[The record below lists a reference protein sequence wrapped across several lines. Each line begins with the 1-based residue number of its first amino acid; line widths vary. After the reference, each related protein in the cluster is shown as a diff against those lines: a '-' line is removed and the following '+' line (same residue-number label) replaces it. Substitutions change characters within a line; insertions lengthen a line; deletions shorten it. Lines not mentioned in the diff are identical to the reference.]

1 MESLAVEIRVAC
13 MSGHVEAGLA
23 LYRAGAPGQAAK
35 HLLHPVS
42 EMHQAER
49 AGIDALGFEE
59 QIFKSVSAALEAGK
73 SASDA
78 SIEEMLQQAD
88 ANIALIQKNAGG
100 ETNEI
105 ITYLMEQVI
114 NEYNIGVKAGQITDA
129 GEYLDAFGFALV
141 ALKMA
146 KRTAAEEKAVPPL
159 ISELNKLVAMWP
171 EGGPLADSVPT
182 SKTEVIAQAV
192 SVMKTLEG
200 N

>member
-114 NEYNIGVKAGQITDA
+114 NEYNIGVKAGQNTDA

-159 ISELNKLVAMWP
+159 ISELNKLVARWP
-171 EGGPLADSVPT
+171 EGGPLADAVPT
-182 SKTEVIAQAV
+182 SKTEGIAQAV